1 MAKTPIQSSKVS
13 TNLLIVRYGHCII
26 SSKKWQHVCVYVLE
40 PGQVT
45 SPCVHASCWGRGGGG
60 SEELDGIPEHKSQ
73 EQVHESYDQE
83 TKNLGKLVLAS
94 KVVNRF
100 TCAPAPPFIGRRR
113 NFYIPNIPSNIRNIP
128 SVNTYMNV
136 FYIP

>member
-1 MAKTPIQSSKVS
+1 MAKTPIQISKVS

-45 SPCVHASCWGRGGGG
+45 SPCVHASCWGAGGK
-60 SEELDGIPEHKSQ
+60 ELDGIPEHKSQ
-73 EQVHESYDQE
+73 EQVHESYNQE
-83 TKNLGKLVLAS
+83 TKNLGKLVLTS
-94 KVVNRF
+94 KVVNPF
-100 TCAPAPPFIGRRR
+100 TCAPAPIFTRRRR

-128 SVNTYMNV
+128 SMNTYMNV